1 MVDGRQSGF
10 PATFFESQSLIFL
23 DHRPMSPKK
32 YLSLD
37 EAAQQL
43 GLRNDELNRLR
54 ERGEVRGFA
63 DRGTWKFKVED
74 IEELARSRQADS
86 DPEVPMFMDDLPESE
101 EELELPVWGTPE
113 NELAIDDESVM
124 VLDDDDTSD
133 DPTVIRKSVD
143 PLNSSDSDVR
153 LVFDEPMIIKAS
165 EPEPTIPSDSDSDVR
180 LVGNLVPELDSDSDV
195 KLVNDLDS
203 DSDVKLVGDDTINDI
218 HLSLGEPPQMGS
230 DSDVRLVSAGTESDI
245 SLTLGEPPK
254 LGSDSEIRV
263 KPPQFDEDE
272 IAAAIGDAPDLGS
285 DSEIRLG
292 LPDDDDEEAIL
303 IGEPLHMDSDSDVH
317 ADLPDDEEFAV
328 SLDGPPE
335 WSSDSDIR
343 LSPPESDS
351 DIKLV
356 GEMVDS
362 DSDIKLVAPESTSD
376 SDVKLLSPELESDS
390 DIQLVGADLGTERD
404 VPLISADLGGD
415 SDVKLVNNL
424 QNSDS
429 DVQLLGPADSSI
441 ALDFES
447 DDGESAS
454 VLSEESGI
462 ALGSDS
468 AMMLATE
475 SGFSL
480 GDPNDSGIA
489 LSADSDEGITLDT
502 GSQDSGI
509 SLSTG
514 DSGISLSMGD
524 SGISLEAVADSGIS
538 FEDSAEFGGTIP
550 MMAVPTDDNVPETK
564 FEIPSMKDDSAFE
577 LRLKGDDNASTQVL
591 NLNDSG
597 EATIDD
603 AVFDVDDDDA
613 DLDLQ
618 SEDDLEVSDDAFADD
633 DEDLEDMEV
642 FGADDDAF
650 ADEDGGSP
658 RPMRGGMA
666 VGYEP
671 EWSMGTVATL
681 GFSTVILSLCMFLMF
696 DLVKTMWVSQPGTP
710 VASALL
716 ESLGGMFK

>member
-1 MVDGRQSGF
+1 
-10 PATFFESQSLIFL
+10 
-23 DHRPMSPKK
+23 MSPKK

-86 DPEVPMFMDDLPESE
+86 DPEVPMFMDDIPESE
-101 EELELPVWGTPE
+101 EELELPAWGTPDS
-113 NELAIDDESVM
+113 ELAIGGESAM
-124 VLDDDDTSD
+124 VLDDDEDNSD
-133 DPTVIRKSVD
+133 DPTVIRKSLD

-153 LVFDEPMIIKAS
+153 LVFDEPMVIGDSDEEEAV
-165 EPEPTIPSDSDSDVR
+165 PSDSDSDVR
-180 LVGNLVPELDSDSDV
+180 LVGNIVPELDSDSDV
-195 KLVNDLDS
+195 KLVSDLDS
-203 DSDVKLVGDDTINDI
+203 DSDVKLVGEDTINDI
-218 HLSLGEPPQMGS
+218 TLSIGEPPQLGS
-230 DSDVRLVSAGTESDI
+230 DSDVRLVGVGTENDL
-245 SLTLGEPPK
+245 SLTLGEPPQ
-254 LGSDSEIRV
+254 LGSDSEIRA
-263 KPPQFDEDE
+263 KPPEFSDDD
-272 IAAAIGDAPDLGS
+272 ITAAIGEVPDLGS

-292 LPDDDDEEAIL
+292 IPGDDEEAIL
-303 IGEPLHMDSDSDVH
+303 LGDPPTMDSDSDVQIG
-317 ADLPDDEEFAV
+317 APDEDDVFAAT
-328 SLDGPPE
+328 LEGPP
-335 WSSDSDIR
+335 SMGSDSDIR

-351 DIKLV
+351 DIKIV
-356 GEMVDS
+356 GDMTDS
-362 DSDIKLVAPESTSD
+362 DSDIKLVTPEAMSD
-376 SDVKLLSPELESDS
+376 SDVKLLSPELDSDS

-404 VPLISADLGGD
+404 VPLMVPDLGGD
-415 SDVKLVNNL
+415 SDLKLVNNL
-424 QNSDS
+424 ENSDS

-441 ALDFES
+441 ALDFDTGDE
-447 DDGESAS
+447 EAAS

-462 ALGSDS
+462 ALGGDS

-475 SGFSL
+475 SGFTLEGPS
-480 GDPNDSGIA
+480 DSGIA
-489 LSADSDEGITLDT
+489 LSADEDEGITLDT
-502 GSQDSGI
+502 SSEDSGI
-509 SLSTG
+509 SLAGG
-514 DSGISLSMGD
+514 DSGISLSLGD

-538 FEDSAEFGGTIP
+538 LEDSSEFGGTIP
-550 MMAVPTDDNVPETK
+550 MMAVPSDDDVPETK
-564 FEIPSMKDDSAFE
+564 FEIPAMKDDSAFE

-591 NLNDSG
+591 DLNDSG

-613 DLDLQ
+613 DLDMQ

-650 ADEDGGSP
+650 ADDDGGAA
-658 RPMRGGMA
+658 RPIRGGVA

-671 EWSMGTVATL
+671 EWDMLTLGGL
-681 GFSTVILSLCMFLMF
+681 GFSTVVLSLCMFLMF

>member
-1 MVDGRQSGF
+1 
-10 PATFFESQSLIFL
+10 
-23 DHRPMSPKK
+23 MSPKK

-86 DPEVPMFMDDLPESE
+86 DPEVPMFMDDIPESE
-101 EELELPVWGTPE
+101 EELELPAWGTPDS
-113 NELAIDDESVM
+113 ELVLDDESAM
-124 VLDDDDTSD
+124 VLDDDDDTSD
-133 DPTVIRKSVD
+133 DPTVIRKSLD

-153 LVFDEPMIIKAS
+153 LVFDEPMMIDDS
-165 EPEPTIPSDSDSDVR
+165 EPEEAAPTDSDSDVR
-180 LVGNLVPELDSDSDV
+180 LVGNIIPELDSDSDV
-195 KLVNDLDS
+195 QLVSDLDS
-203 DSDVKLVGDDTINDI
+203 DSDVKLVGEDTINDVS
-218 HLSLGEPPQMGS
+218 LSIGEPPQMGS
-230 DSDVRLVSAGTESDI
+230 DSDVRLVGVGTESGL
-245 SLTLGEPPK
+245 SLGEPPK

-263 KPPQFDEDE
+263 KPPEFSDDD
-272 IAAAIGDAPDLGS
+272 ITAAIGDVPELGS

-292 LPDDDDEEAIL
+292 LPGDDEEAIL
-303 IGEPLHMDSDSDVH
+303 LGDPPSMDSDSDVQIGSS
-317 ADLPDDEEFAV
+317 DDDDVFAAA
-328 SLDGPPE
+328 LDGPP
-335 WSSDSDIR
+335 SLGSDSEIR
-343 LSPPESDS
+343 LSPPGSDS
-351 DIKLV
+351 DVQIA
-356 GEMVDS
+356 GDMSDS
-362 DSDIKLVAPESTSD
+362 DSDIKLVAPEAMSD
-376 SDVKLLSPELESDS
+376 SDVKLLSPDLDSDS

-404 VPLISADLGGD
+404 VPVMVPDLGGD
-415 SDVKLVNNL
+415 SDLKLVNTL
-424 QNSDS
+424 ENSDS

-441 ALDFES
+441 ALDFDSGDE
-447 DDGESAS
+447 EAAS

-468 AMMLATE
+468 AMMLPTE

-480 GDPNDSGIA
+480 GPSDSGIA
-489 LSADSDEGITLDT
+489 LSDDSDESITLDT
-502 GSQDSGI
+502 GSEDSGI
-509 SLSTG
+509 SLAGG
-514 DSGISLSMGD
+514 DSGISLSLGD

-538 FEDSAEFGGTIP
+538 LEDSAEFGGTIP
-550 MMAVPTDDNVPETK
+550 MMGVPSSDNVPETK
-564 FEIPSMKDDSAFE
+564 FEIPAMKDDSAFE

-591 NLNDSG
+591 DLNDSG

-603 AVFDVDDDDA
+603 AVFDVDDDD
-613 DLDLQ
+613 DMQ

-650 ADEDGGSP
+650 ADDDGGAA
-658 RPMRGGMA
+658 RPIRGGMA

-671 EWSMGTVATL
+671 EWSMGVVAAL
-681 GFSTVILSLCMFLMF
+681 GFSTVVLSLCMFLMF

>member
-1 MVDGRQSGF
+1 
-10 PATFFESQSLIFL
+10 
-23 DHRPMSPKK
+23 MSPKK

-86 DPEVPMFMDDLPESE
+86 DPEVPMFMDDIPDSE
-101 EELELPVWGTPE
+101 EELELPAWGTPE
-113 NELAIDDESVM
+113 SELVLDDESAM
-124 VLDDDDTSD
+124 VLDDEDTSD
-133 DPTVIRKSVD
+133 DPTVIRKSHD

-153 LVFDEPMIIKAS
+153 LIFDEPMIVKPSQSPPIK
-165 EPEPTIPSDSDSDVR
+165 PSDSDSDVR
-180 LVGNLVPELDSDSDV
+180 LVGNIMPELDSDSDV

-218 HLSLGEPPQMGS
+218 SLSIGEPPQLGS
-230 DSDVRLVSAGTESDI
+230 DSDVRLVAAGTESDV

-263 KPPQFDEDE
+263 KPPEFDDAE
-272 IAAAIGDAPDLGS
+272 IANAIGDVPELGS

-292 LPDDDDEEAIL
+292 LPGDDEEAIL
-303 IGEPLHMDSDSDVH
+303 IGDAPGMDSDSDVRM
-317 ADLPDDEEFAV
+317 DFSEDDDAFTA

-335 WSSDSDIR
+335 LSSDSDIQ

-351 DIKLV
+351 DIKLI
-356 GEMVDS
+356 S
-362 DSDIKLVAPESTSD
+362 PETHSD
-376 SDVKLLSPELESDS
+376 SDVKLLSPELDSDS
-390 DIQLVGADLGTERD
+390 DIQLVGADIGTEPD
-404 VPLISADLGGD
+404 VQLLAPDLGGD

-424 QNSDS
+424 ENSDS

-447 DDGESAS
+447 DDEEAVS
-454 VLSEESGI
+454 VFSEGSGI
-462 ALGSDS
+462 ALGGDS
-468 AMMLATE
+468 AMVLADE

-480 GDPNDSGIA
+480 EGASDSGIA
-489 LSADSDEGITLDT
+489 LTDDSDESITLDS

-509 SLSTG
+509 SLSSG
-514 DSGISLSMGD
+514 DSGISLSLGD

-538 FEDSAEFGGTIP
+538 LEDSAEFGGTIP
-550 MMAVPTDDNVPETK
+550 MMAVPNGDNVPETK
-564 FEIPSMKDDSAFE
+564 FEIPAMQDDSAFE
-577 LRLKGDDNASTQVL
+577 LRLKGNDNASTQVL
-591 NLNDSG
+591 DLNDSG

-613 DLDLQ
+613 DLDMQ

-650 ADEDGGSP
+650 ADDDGGSA
-658 RPMRGGMA
+658 RPARGGMA

-681 GFSTVILSLCMFLMF
+681 GISTVVLSLCMFLMF

>member
-1 MVDGRQSGF
+1 
-10 PATFFESQSLIFL
+10 
-23 DHRPMSPKK
+23 MSPKK

-86 DPEVPMFMDDLPESE
+86 DPEVPMFMEDIPDSE
-101 EELELPVWGTPE
+101 EELELPAWGTPDS
-113 NELAIDDESVM
+113 ELAIGGESAM
-124 VLDDDDTSD
+124 VLDDDDDTSD

-153 LVFDEPMIIKAS
+153 LVFDEPMLVVDSDDEEAV
-165 EPEPTIPSDSDSDVR
+165 PTDSDSDVR
-180 LVGNLVPELDSDSDV
+180 LVGNIVPELDSDSDV

-203 DSDVKLVGDDTINDI
+203 DSDVKLVGEDTINDI
-218 HLSLGEPPQMGS
+218 TLSIGEPPQLGS
-230 DSDVRLVSAGTESDI
+230 DSDVRLVGAGTESDV
-245 SLTLGEPPK
+245 SLLLGEPPK

-263 KPPQFDEDE
+263 KPPEFSDDD
-272 IAAAIGDAPDLGS
+272 ITAAIGDVPELGS

-292 LPDDDDEEAIL
+292 IPDDDEEAIL
-303 IGEPLHMDSDSDVH
+303 LGDSPNMDSDSDVQIGS
-317 ADLPDDEEFAV
+317 PDEDDAFAAT
-328 SLDGPPE
+328 LEGPPAMG
-335 WSSDSDIR
+335 SDSDIR

-351 DIKLV
+351 DIKFV
-356 GEMVDS
+356 GDMTDS
-362 DSDIKLVAPESTSD
+362 DSDVKLVAPGAMSD
-376 SDVKLLSPELESDS
+376 SDVKLLSPERDSDS
-390 DIQLVGADLGTERD
+390 DLQLVGADLGTERD
-404 VPLISADLGGD
+404 VPLMVPDLGGD
-415 SDVKLVNNL
+415 SDLKLVNTL
-424 QNSDS
+424 ENSDS

-441 ALDFES
+441 ALDFDS
-447 DDGESAS
+447 DDEAAES

-462 ALGSDS
+462 ALGGDS

-475 SGFSL
+475 SGFTLEGPS
-480 GDPNDSGIA
+480 DSGIA
-489 LSADSDEGITLDT
+489 LTADSDEGITLDT
-502 GSQDSGI
+502 GSHDSGI
-509 SLSTG
+509 SLADG
-514 DSGISLSMGD
+514 DSGISLSLGD

-538 FEDSAEFGGTIP
+538 LEDSSEFGGTIP
-550 MMAVPTDDNVPETK
+550 MMGVPSSDDVPETK
-564 FEIPSMKDDSAFE
+564 FEIPAMKDDSAFE
-577 LRLKGDDNASTQVL
+577 LRLKGEDNASTQVL
-591 NLNDSG
+591 DLNDSG

-603 AVFDVDDDDA
+603 AVFNVDDDDNF
-613 DLDLQ
+613 DMQ

-650 ADEDGGSP
+650 SDDEGGAA
-658 RPMRGGMA
+658 RPVRGGMV

-671 EWSMGTVATL
+671 EWDMITIGGL
-681 GFSTVILSLCMFLMF
+681 GISTVVLSLCMFLMF